1 MTQHQYARV
10 GGSSDETDGNAFIV
24 DGLVG
29 YSRGSAI
36 ASLIDSRI
44 PGIANK
50 YADSWMALHS
60 SSENSSAW

>member
-10 GGSSDETDGNAFIV
+10 GASADETDSNTFIV

-29 YSRGSAI
+29 YSRGAAI

-44 PGIANK
+44 PGIDNK
-50 YADSWMALHS
+50 YKVSWMALQP
-60 SSENSSAW
+60 SSENSSA